1 MKFISLLIFLFSLS
15 VFALDQNE
23 ELTAGITN
31 IFAPDIARIDRGTD
45 DGVRLNDHV
54 KFYRNGL
61 YIARAVIIHT
71 YNNYSYAKIYRVV
84 DVISEKDKSL
94 LVVGINNSLVPD
106 YIQASIAA
114 QENFPA
120 EMQVAALNVAKVEKI
135 NVAPAKVS
143 ELKIAEDDARKEPP
157 MILNTRVYASPIS
170 KQSLNDAKNINYG
183 FNISNQDRT
192 KYEIEG
198 GYNYNTYSQTDPFLK
213 QKASGSFYSSNNS
226 FDINNIYGNWSYF
239 AMMNFKRQR
248 MGVLY
253 PIKSQIDGGLT
264 GVKYKFFKNQYVSD
278 LSLSYIPVLEY
289 RASEVIEYHF
299 NEETFAYTS
308 NKVTKTTNLLR
319 HSFRFRFRARYMD
332 YELKET
338 FFIKPKQDLANH
350 QAEIK
355 DCDLSNNISFNY
367 YLTQNFQFGYSNQYF
382 YDIRLKR
389 NNNLPSTNM
398 IHTFNLNYNFSI

>member
-1 MKFISLLIFLFSLS
+1 MILISLIFSLS
-15 VFALDQNE
+15 AFGLDNNE
-23 ELTAGITN
+23 ELVAGITN
-31 IFAPDIARIDRGTD
+31 IFAPDIARLDRGSD
-45 DGVRLNDHV
+45 DGLKLNDHI

-61 YIARAVIIHT
+61 YLARGVVIQT

-84 DVISEKDKSL
+84 DVISERDKNL
-94 LVVGINNSLVPD
+94 QVVGINNSLVPD
-106 YIQASIAA
+106 YILASIAA

-120 EMQVAALNVAKVEKI
+120 EMHVAALNVPQVEKI
-135 NVAPAKVS
+135 NAAPKKVS
-143 ELKIAEDDARKEPP
+143 ELKIAQDEASKPPP
-157 MILNTRVYASPIS
+157 MILNTRIYAAPIS

-192 KYEIEG
+192 KYELEG

-239 AMMNFKRQR
+239 AMMNYKKQR
-248 MGVLY
+248 MGTMY
-253 PIKSQIDGGLT
+253 PIKNQVDGGIT
-264 GVKYKFFKNQYVSD
+264 GVKYKFFKNQYISD

-289 RASEVIEYHF
+289 RQSEVQEYHF
-299 NEETFAYTS
+299 DETTFVFS
-308 NKVTKTTNLLR
+308 EKKVTKTTNLLR

-338 FFIKPKQDLANH
+338 WFFKPKQDLANH
-350 QAEIK
+350 HAEIK
-355 DCDLSNNISFNY
+355 DCDMSNNISFNY
-367 YLTQNFQFGYSNQYF
+367 YLTQNFQFGYTNQYF

-389 NNNLPSTNM
+389 NNGLPSTNM
-398 IHTFNLNYNFSI
+398 IHTLNFTYNFSI